1 MMLWYFMRGYTP
13 PPDIT
18 SLTCVAA
25 SLTCSGGNSAA
36 VLFGFGPRAC
46 ALQGALM
53 RSVWVDSSGT
63 WWHGS
68 KPWLTIRSRNPME
81 SNGIQVW
88 LWGVL
93 HTRHG
98 SSMIKSSP
106 TVSMCVVSLIFATS
120 CYIDIQCTVF
130 GLLLVLSQRANHQEG
145 RYLHAAWCTSS
156 ANPQKRCR
164 ISQEKRPT
172 IIILIHIN
180 YLCWSQNSQND
191 LLWYYNIHSYPTNP
205 DSWLPWSILIMLGR
219 PYQCHG
225 SYGPMWCPVQVALR
239 VLCRMADVLDGHSV
253 SRQLERDGRGKL
265 WKTSRC
271 VVSF

>member
-18 SLTCVAA
+18 SLACVSA

-63 WWHGS
+63 
-68 KPWLTIRSRNPME
+68 PME

-106 TVSMCVVSLIFATS
+106 AVSMCVVSLIFATS
-120 CYIDIQCTVF
+120 CYDIDIQCTVF

-172 IIILIHIN
+172 LIILIHIN
-180 YLCWSQNSQND
+180 YLCWSQNSQSD
-191 LLWYYNIHSYPTNP
+191 LYCDIIISIHIPQ
-205 DSWLPWSILIMLGR
+205 ILIVD
-219 PYQCHG
+219 Y
-225 SYGPMWCPVQVALR
+225 
-239 VLCRMADVLDGHSV
+239 LD
-253 SRQLERDGRGKL
+253 LF
-265 WKTSRC
+265 W
-271 VVSF
+271 